1 MKIAKIVKSN
11 SHVDYVGRVIDAL
24 DSNSPPSSDDYG
36 FAQFVSMPL
45 EDMTEIVGVIY
56 DSQLLNP
63 DYGSY
68 GPRLSPQP
76 ELAVLSPDYL
86 NEQGLLVGILLLGW
100 RDRLKNEMWHGVPR
114 SIIPVNQDVLR
125 LSDED
130 FFAFHS
136 NVEGKIRLHYYSQ
149 IFTHAGDFGSFLFEA
164 ILNKLAPMC
173 GEDDKKRLGVLKS
186 SLNWQRTLGNQKH
199 G

>member
-11 SHVDYVGRVIDAL
+11 SHVDYVGRIIDAL
-24 DSNSPPSSDDYG
+24 DTNAPPASTDYG
-36 FAQFVSMPL
+36 FAQFVSLPL

-68 GPRLSPQP
+68 GPRLSPPP

-100 RDRLKNEMWHGVPR
+100 RDKLKNEICHGVPR
-114 SIIPVNQDVLR
+114 VIVPVNQDVYA
-125 LSDED
+125 LSNED

-136 NVEGKIRLHYYSQ
+136 DAKGKVKLHYYSQ
-149 IFTHAGDFGSFLFEA
+149 VLAHASDFGSYLLER
-164 ILNKLAPMC
+164 ILQQLSPMC
-173 GEDDKKRLGVLKS
+173 CDEDQKRLQVLKT
-186 SLNWQRTLGNQKH
+186 SLNWQRTLGNVKH
-199 G
+199 